1 MRFDFNLDFKIDEFK
16 NIMKNF
22 KHAPL
27 LSFPFMF
34 SQPAFAAD
42 ERGAGDIVLG
52 IINGEVALLDE
63 WFKEIPGVGFDIFQ

>member
-1 MRFDFNLDFKIDEFK
+1 MRFDFNFDFKIDEFK

-42 ERGAGDIVLG
+42 ERGAGDIV
-52 IINGEVALLDE
+52 
-63 WFKEIPGVGFDIFQ
+63 